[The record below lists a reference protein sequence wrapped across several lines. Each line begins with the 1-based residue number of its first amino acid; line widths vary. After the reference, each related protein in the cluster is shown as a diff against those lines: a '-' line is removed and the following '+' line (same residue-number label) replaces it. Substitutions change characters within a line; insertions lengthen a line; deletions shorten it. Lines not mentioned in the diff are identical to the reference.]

1 LANLR
6 DIKRRITSVQS
17 TQKITSAMKMVAAAK
32 LRRAQDA
39 IESGR
44 PYAQRMRETLEEV
57 AAGSPDAEHR
67 LFDRREDKQGRTLE
81 IVAVTSDRGLAG
93 AFNSQINK
101 AVDALI
107 AKREPHYEKI
117 RISCVG
123 KKAADY
129 YKRRRPSQLELVH
142 LVRATV
148 TYDEAQ
154 GVAKNVMERFL
165 DDQVDEVVLVY
176 NEFKSTMTQT
186 PRIVQLL
193 PFQAAE
199 GDSRDDEEKEED
211 HKVEHEIEPSPEA
224 LLATLVPRAVEVE
237 VYRAM
242 LENQA
247 GEHAA
252 RMTAMESATKNTE
265 ELIEK
270 LTLQYNR
277 ARQAAI
283 TRELVEIVT
292 GAQALE

>member
-6 DIKRRITSVQS
+6 DIKRRITSVRS

-44 PYAQRMRETLEEV
+44 PYAQRMRETLEDV
-57 AAGSPDAEHR
+57 ASGVPDAEHP
-67 LFDRREDKQGRTLE
+67 LFDLREDKPERTLE

-93 AFNSQINK
+93 AFNSQICK

-107 AKREPHYEKI
+107 EKRQSRYAQI

-129 YKRRRPSQLELVH
+129 YRRRRPSQLELVH

-148 TYDEAQ
+148 TYGEAQ
-154 GVAKNVMERFL
+154 GIAKNLMERFT
-165 DDQVDEVVLVY
+165 DGQVDDIVLVY

-186 PRIVQLL
+186 PRIVPLL

-199 GDSRDDEEKEED
+199 KDAAAEPDDQTAEY
-211 HKVEHEIEPSPEA
+211 EIEPSPEA

-270 LTLQYNR
+270 LTLEYNR